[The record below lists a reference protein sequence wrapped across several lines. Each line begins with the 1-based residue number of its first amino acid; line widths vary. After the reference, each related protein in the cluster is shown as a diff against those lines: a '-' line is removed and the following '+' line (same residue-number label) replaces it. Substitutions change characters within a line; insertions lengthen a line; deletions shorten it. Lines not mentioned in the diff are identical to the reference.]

1 MAAPAAGKVIDV
13 LNEDG
18 YSIKG
23 CSYIY
28 APKGQAGEY
37 ARLAAN
43 PYRGCGHKCAY
54 CYVPQVLHISRDEFD
69 EGAYLR
75 PDFLANLEKDALKYY
90 HAGIRE
96 NVLLSFTTDPYHPG
110 DTTATRETIKILQDH
125 GLRVTTLTKGGGR
138 ALRDLS
144 LFRPGL
150 DHFASTLTSCD
161 SDFSHKW
168 ERGAAS
174 PWDRMRTLC
183 AFHDAGI
190 FTWASLEP
198 VLSVDETVRVIDAT
212 ARYVDFYKVG
222 KANYIKSDIDWR
234 EFTHQVTDL
243 LNSIGKAHYIKKDL
257 QQYLPAGYK
266 NTRLEDV
273 KG

>member
-1 MAAPAAGKVIDV
+1 MT
-13 LNEDG
+13 LNLDG

-23 CSYIY
+23 CNIIY

-54 CYVPQVLHISRDEFD
+54 CYVPQVLHMPRPEFD
-69 EGAYLR
+69 AGAVER
-75 PDFLANLEKDALKYY
+75 KDFLSKLHADAAKYKA
-90 HAGIRE
+90 AGISE

-110 DTTATRETIKILQDH
+110 DNTLTREAIQVLKAY
-125 GLRVTTLTKGGGR
+125 GLRVTTLTKGGAR
-138 ALRDLS
+138 AMRDLD

-174 PWDRMRTLC
+174 PWDRMKTLKQ
-183 AFHDAGI
+183 FYNAGI
-190 FTWASLEP
+190 FTWVSLEP
-198 VLSVDETVRVIDAT
+198 VLSVSHTLEVIDAT
-212 ARYVDFYKVG
+212 ADYVDFYKVG
-222 KANYIKSDIDWR
+222 KANYITLPEPIDWR
-234 EFTHQVTDL
+234 DFTAQVTGL
-243 LNSIGKAHYIKKDL
+243 LNNIGKAHYIKKDL
-257 QQYLPAGYK
+257 QVFLPADYQ
-266 NTRLEDV
+266 NTRLEEMD
-273 KG
+273 KAGQA